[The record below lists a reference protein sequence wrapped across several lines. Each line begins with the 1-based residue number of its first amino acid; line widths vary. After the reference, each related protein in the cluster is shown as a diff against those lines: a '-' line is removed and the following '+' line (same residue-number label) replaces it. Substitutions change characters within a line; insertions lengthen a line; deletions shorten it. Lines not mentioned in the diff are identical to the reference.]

1 MSTNRAAQR
10 PRRPISA
17 LRILGIEGGKA
28 FSPKVLYVY
37 GKQLEEA
44 EIIVINKSDLVAD
57 ERRSALQDALRA
69 AYPHAEVLSVS
80 ARTGAGLD
88 EWFSRIAGAESDD
101 RQAPG
106 LDYELY
112 ADGEALLGWL
122 NATVRVTAAS
132 PFDGNAFALD
142 LARDVGVRLA
152 SRGIEIAHFKT
163 TLTPDEGSGDLAVVN
178 LVGSDRA
185 PESSHQL
192 QEEMRA
198 GELLV
203 NLRAEGDPQMLHDI
217 VMRDVLPA
225 LCRRMAVAASV
236 VHAEHFRPAKPS
248 PTHRFATA

>member
-1 MSTNRAAQR
+1 
-10 PRRPISA
+10 
-17 LRILGIEGGKA
+17 
-28 FSPKVLYVY
+28 
-37 GKQLEEA
+37 
-44 EIIVINKSDLVAD
+44 
-57 ERRSALQDALRA
+57 
-69 AYPHAEVLSVS
+69 VS

-88 EWFSRIAGAESDD
+88 EWFSRIAGAESDN

-132 PFDGNAFALD
+132 PFDGNAFTLG

-152 SRGIEIAHFKT
+152 RRGIEIAHFKT
-163 TLTPDEGSGDLAVVN
+163 TLTPDEGIGDLAVVN

-185 PESSHQL
+185 PESSHRL

-198 GELLV
+198 GELIV
-203 NLRAEGDPQMLHDI
+203 NLRAEGDPQVLHAI
-217 VMRDVLPA
+217 LMRDVLPES
-225 LCRRMAVAASV
+225 CRRMAVAASV
-236 VHAEHFRPAKPS
+236 VHLEHFRPAKPS